1 VTEPLLVI
9 VTGMPAAGKTTLA
22 RGLAQDLELP
32 LVAKDDIKEVLYD
45 TLGVGDPDWSRRL
58 GAATYALL
66 FAFCRELLSAG
77 QAAVAEANFFAG
89 SHEADFA
96 GLPPHCLVQIHC
108 NAPLAVIL
116 ERYAG
121 RARHPGHVDR
131 DRANDLRQRFD
142 DGAHGPLGL
151 AGDLIEVDTSGA
163 VDIEGLLGR
172 LLGEKS
178 IGKNSAA

>member
-22 RGLAQDLELP
+22 RALAQDLELP
-32 LVAKDDIKEVLYD
+32 LVAKDDIKEILYD

-58 GAATYALL
+58 GAASYALL
-66 FAFCRELLSAG
+66 FAFCREVLAAG
-77 QAAVAEANFFAG
+77 QAVVAEANFFAG

-96 GLPPHCLVQIHC
+96 GLPPHRLVQIHC

-116 ERYAG
+116 KRYAR

-131 DRANDLRQRFD
+131 DRADDLRQRFD
-142 DGAHGPLGL
+142 DGTHGPLAL
-151 AGDLIEVDTSGA
+151 AGDLITVDTSRA
-163 VDIEGLLGR
+163 IDVEAL
-172 LLGEKS
+172 
-178 IGKNSAA
+178 SARHLALNLK